1 MNETLKLKRRLRP
14 NLLLPAI
21 LLALHSQFIFWRRVP
36 SDRWDWLA
44 LLISLLLFAL
54 YLCGFHRAFTGDFSL
69 LTGLLLGCFAK
80 DIHDNALP
88 IFARVRIRGDKLTL
102 GTIFTERHS
111 LAEIEHYSVSRE
123 ELPQHTVRFSL
134 SERYWP
140 NRFSFVVDEEDEFRL
155 IEFLQARGIG
165 DRTAHLEQ
173 LSPTELEAAS
183 RDFVAAARAQLR

>member
-1 MNETLKLKRRLRP
+1 MRWNRV
-14 NLLLPAI
+14 LPAT
-21 LLALHSQFIFWRRVP
+21 LLSLQNKLMFWRRVP
-36 SDRWDWLA
+36 LAQWDWMT
-44 LLISLLLFAL
+44 LLFLAILIWVL
-54 YLCGFHRAFTGDFSL
+54 YRA
-69 LTGLLLGCFAK
+69 LTGHVGVLVGFVLASIAK
-80 DIHDNALP
+80 DIHNDALP

-111 LAEIEHYSVSRE
+111 LKEMAHYSVSRE

-140 NRFSFVVDEEDEFRL
+140 SRFSFVVDEEDEFRL

-165 DRTAHLEQ
+165 DRIAYLEQ
-173 LSPTELEAAS
+173 LSGAELEAVS